1 MQASRP
7 RWGHWGVGS
16 IVRER
21 LLIVGW
27 DGADWEIVDDL
38 IARGSLPYV
47 RHMVEEGARGT
58 LLSTIPTHSWAAWP
72 TFLTGLEP
80 AGHGVFDFME
90 RHQTKLGKRHPVLS
104 NSIGAPTFL
113 ERLSDHG
120 LEVRAGNIP
129 VTFPPLAIRGRMIS
143 GGAIP
148 PGVPFVHPEEWAE
161 QLSQSA
167 AFPINGMEWTRF
179 RKRPGE
185 LIAEARS
192 FVERRTASFQELLE
206 GSWDVGVCVYVVT
219 DRLQHP
225 FGDHLIPSHPDH
237 EVRANTELGEAI
249 RGVYSLLDQEL
260 ARLQDLAG
268 PETTLVLVSDH
279 GFEATT
285 RAANANAILV
295 QDGLA
300 ALTVTGGK
308 SKSIARSPLLTS
320 LGKSRVGKLLRQ
332 RIPRR
337 RSSTGARRW
346 RTSPSRAEACPSTCG
361 GGSPKASSTRETTI
375 ASGTRCG
382 RRSSHSP
389 TTNWEPPSPTCGCGK
404 TIFTGSFAHLAPDL
418 MAVTN
423 PLWVL
428 DHTDLPAARL
438 DYPTADHRRPGVLLA
453 AGGRTHGGDLGVRK
467 LPDLAATALAF
478 CGVPVG
484 KMDGASIEQIAGA
497 PAILDAGVNDDRPT
511 SRSNVELSEDEVE
524 SISQHLRDLG
534 YIE

>member
-1 MQASRP
+1 VRP
-7 RWGHWGVGS
+7 PGPRGGQLGAGS

-38 IARGSLPYV
+38 IARGSLPNV

-148 PGVPFVHPEEWAE
+148 PGAPFVHPEEWAQ
-161 QLSQSA
+161 QLSRSA
-167 AFPINGMEWTRF
+167 AFPLNGMEWTRF
-179 RKRPGE
+179 KKRPGE

-192 FVERRTASFQELLE
+192 FVERRTASFRELLE

-237 EVRANTELGEAI
+237 GVRANTELGEAI
-249 RGVYSLLDQEL
+249 RSVYTLLDQQL
-260 ARLQDLAG
+260 GRLRDLAG
-268 PETTLVLVSDH
+268 PKTTLVLVSDH

-285 RAANANAILV
+285 RAASANAILV
-295 QDGLA
+295 QHGLA
-300 ALTVTGGK
+300 ALTVAGGK
-308 SKSIARSPLLTS
+308 SKSIARSPFLTS
-320 LGKSRVGKLLRQ
+320 LGKSRFGQLLRR
-332 RIPRR
+332 RIP
-337 RSSTGARRW
+337 T
-346 RTSPSRAEACPSTCG
+346 PSLLNWSKTVAYESVTG
-361 GGSPKASSTRETTI
+361 GGVSINLRGREPEGIVDPRDYDRVREQVRETLLSFADDELGTPI
-375 ASGTRCG
+375 ADVRM
-382 RRSSHSP
+382 R
-389 TTNWEPPSPTCGCGK
+389 EDV
-404 TIFTGSFAHLAPDL
+404 FTGSFAHLAPDL

-428 DHTDLPAARL
+428 DHTDLAAARL

-453 AGGRTHGGDLGVRK
+453 AGGRTHRADLGIRK

-484 KMDGASIEQIAGA
+484 RMDGVSIDQIAGA
-497 PAILDAGVNDDRPT
+497 PAILEGGVRDDRPAV
-511 SRSNVELSEDEVE
+511 REDVALSDSEVE
-524 SISQHLRDLG
+524 SIAQHLRDLG